1 MERFSD
7 SKIEQVERIVALLH
21 NATYPGDGMWR
32 FKTACEMV
40 ARGAAAEVEHGDLD
54 VSNCTWFAASVKIL
68 AMESANGLHGWSC
81 FTPKEQ
87 TEVVAAFLPA
97 AKALVRW
104 VNAIR
109 KDDAREQEC
118 DWRDIGFMDTAP
130 ESVILEKLN
139 GYGRGPSEK
148 LLRNLLFTENYRRE
162 IIYNSLFFKQLNFGL
177 DTDGEYLDYVD
188 PVDPADIEECNAVIR
203 TLYEARAAREG
214 RKDAPIPTLPE
225 KNLQAIMEDL
235 SESNEPFL
243 ERERQENAELCRQ
256 VDERIKRLGGNHSL
270 FPTTVANPLSAAVR
284 PAMPDAPSPSSPSVR
299 DEPPTRKETIGRFVV
314 ERSDAMMRVMDTQN
328 EKRYEIGRSTGNAA
342 KAVMT
347 LIRDYAAGNR
357 QVHDSSR
364 EWKGAMQ
371 PGRGDATHFKEEQ
384 IFMLP
389 KWNVEK
395 QRYLNGQYCG
405 KWRLW
410 TDEEMKLPVAK
421 RLANYKAEFPH
432 GQAWDG

>member
-148 LLRNLLFTENYRRE
+148 LLRNLLFE

-188 PVDPADIEECNAVIR
+188 PVDQADIEECNAVIR

-214 RKDAPIPTLPE
+214 RQEELIPTLPG

-256 VDERIKRLGGNHSL
+256 IDERIKRLEGNHSL
-270 FPTTVANPLSAAVR
+270 FATTVANPPSAAVR

-299 DEPPTRKETIGRFVV
+299 DESPMRKETIGRFVV
-314 ERSDAMMRVMDTQN
+314 ERSDTMMRVKDTQIG
-328 EKRYEIGRSTGNAA
+328 ERYEIGRPNGNAA
-342 KAVMT
+342 KAIMV

-357 QVHDSSR
+357 QLHDSSR
-364 EWKGAMQ
+364 KWVGAFQ
-371 PGRGDATHFKEEQ
+371 SGRGDASHFREEQ

-389 KWNVEK
+389 KWSAEK
-395 QRYLNGQYCG
+395 QRYVNGQYCG

-410 TDEEMKLPVAK
+410 TDDEMKLSPAK
-421 RLANYKAEFPH
+421 RLAKHKAEFPN
-432 GQAWDG
+432 GYPWQ